1 MISFFA
7 SPAFCAPAPVV
18 RPQQS
23 SAGLVNLFRL
33 LDDFDSYHHHSREA
47 QEAYQQRQLQ
57 QQRAHEYAVRR
68 AAARRQ
74 MQAFK
79 PRFDVLET
87 QTAYELQGELPGI
100 ERENLVIEFADPQT
114 LVVRG
119 RVERGN
125 KPETQ
130 AEEPTAPAEPEA
142 KTQPEAAEAAT
153 TTTETENDT
162 QATPDDNDDA
172 VSTTSSKASSQGWH
186 HATVEDDPEEP
197 ATPRSAT
204 PVEAEGKKPAAAAV
218 PAPQKSEA
226 QPAQIPKNN
235 EKLWL
240 YERSV
245 GEFTR
250 AFTFAAR
257 VEHEGVTASLEN
269 GVLRVTVP
277 KAKAHQ
283 PRRIVVF

>member
-1 MISFFA
+1 
-7 SPAFCAPAPVV
+7 
-18 RPQQS
+18 
-23 SAGLVNLFRL
+23 
-33 LDDFDSYHHHSREA
+33 
-47 QEAYQQRQLQ
+47 
-57 QQRAHEYAVRR
+57 
-68 AAARRQ
+68 

-130 AEEPTAPAEPEA
+130 TEEPTTPAKAE
-142 KTQPEAAEAAT
+142 TQAEAAEAAEATT
-153 TTTETENDT
+153 TTTETENDAQIT
-162 QATPDDNDDA
+162 SDDNDDA
-172 VSTTSSKASSQGWH
+172 VSTTSSKGSSQGWH

-204 PVEAEGKKPAAAAV
+204 PVEAEAETSEKAEGKKPAAPVV
-218 PAPQKSEA
+218 PATQKSEA
-226 QPAQIPKNN
+226 PAAQAQAPKNN